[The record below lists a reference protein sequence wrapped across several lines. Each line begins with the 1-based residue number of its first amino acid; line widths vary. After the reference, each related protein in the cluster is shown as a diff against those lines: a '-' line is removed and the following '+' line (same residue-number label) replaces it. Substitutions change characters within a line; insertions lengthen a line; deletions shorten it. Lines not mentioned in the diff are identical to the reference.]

1 MILPVSLRPFDKYIT
16 ERILREQ
23 NRSEVARIALA
34 EYYARQ
40 DAEAAAAELLPE
52 LAARVE
58 VIDMNIVRLC
68 GLIERWL
75 EHD

>member
-1 MILPVSLRPFDKYIT
+1 MILPVSLRNKADAGIIQ
-16 ERILREQ
+16 RIRQEQ
-23 NRSEVARIALA
+23 NRSEVVRAALVA
-34 EYYARQ
+34 YYARQ

-58 VIDMNIVRLC
+58 ELDVNIVRLC

-75 EHD
+75 DG